1 MWTLSKLLR
10 EVYGLSIKRNG
21 TGKNQVI
28 SCTNF
33 IPWSLTILT
42 ILKGGRGESG
52 FLSPRLNCDSIT
64 ESILLLANIP
74 YEVVLLHRLE
84 HFWEEGAAMLG
95 NLGKIMTSRQ
105 NLFNRQNWGWVSG
118 GVAEGGCE

>member
-10 EVYGLSIKRNG
+10 EVYGLGIKRNG

-28 SCTNF
+28 SCTNL

-42 ILKGGRGESG
+42 ILKGEKKSG

-84 HFWEEGAAMLG
+84 QFWEEGVAMLG

-105 NLFNRQNWGWVSG
+105 NLFNRTG
-118 GVAEGGCE
+118 AE